1 MQAFSAAVTATLA
14 ATRRRPDPGD
24 DSGVTLGLLCA
35 YAEWQPNTGA
45 VAQGSFSLVW
55 SAILDLEN
63 TANPDAER
71 REAIQGWQSLA
82 AIDIEATTEVERLAG
97 ELTKQG
103 LKPMDALHVAS
114 AIKAEATWFL
124 TTDNGLLRKLK
135 GENRL
140 AVVDPVDFIRSLQ
153 E

>member
-1 MQAFSAAVTATLA
+1 MELIYLDICCFN
-14 ATRRRPDPGD
+14 RPYD
-24 DSGVTLGLLCA
+24 DQSQLLIHLQTEAKLFVQEAIKQGL
-35 YAEWQPNTGA
+35 Y
-45 VAQGSFSLVW
+45 SLVW

-71 REAIQGWQSLA
+71 REAIQGWQTLA
-82 AIDIEATTEVERLAG
+82 AIDIEATSEVECLAG

-124 TTDNGLLRKLK
+124 TTDNGLLRRMK
-135 GENRL
+135 GETRL

-153 E
+153 EVGDEN